1 MLIGLVL
8 MVSALV
14 ILYRCARGKSR
25 RQRMN
30 ELADTLLSIHDSFEL
45 QVRRLETLSGEI
57 VSDNEKCSSL
67 QYRAGQLQDTV
78 DSLEY
83 RRDELDRENLSLAR
97 THDEL
102 MRSNTDLTEKA
113 ARLRDAHSAGRTGRR
128 RTGAAHRHPEKNKEG
143 LEIAV
148 ENKPAEEIPYLSQPL
163 FSLGIQPSAQNHLT
177 AYGLRY
183 IGDLVR
189 RDEQYLMEIWGIGPA
204 TVERIKTKLN
214 ENGAC
219 LDMDVIRWI
228 TAGIAEK
235 RTKRQT
241 GL

>member
-1 MLIGLVL
+1 METLDITMLIGLVL

-57 VSDNEKCSSL
+57 ASDNEKCSSL

-113 ARLRDAHSAGRTGRR
+113 ARLRDAIVQDGQGRLGDCRGEQTGGRN
-128 RTGAAHRHPEKNKEG
+128 TLPLAA
-143 LEIAV
+143 A
-148 ENKPAEEIPYLSQPL
+148 
-163 FSLGIQPSAQNHLT
+163 IQPGHPA
-177 AYGLRY
+177 
-183 IGDLVR
+183 IGT
-189 RDEQYLMEIWGIGPA
+189 EPPH
-204 TVERIKTKLN
+204 RIRVKVCGRS
-214 ENGAC
+214 GAS
-219 LDMDVIRWI
+219 
-228 TAGIAEK
+228 
-235 RTKRQT
+235 
-241 GL
+241 

>member
-1 MLIGLVL
+1 METLDITMLIGLVL

-113 ARLRDAHSAGRTGRR
+113 ARLRM
-128 RTGAAHRHPEKNKEG
+128 P
-143 LEIAV
+143 
-148 ENKPAEEIPYLSQPL
+148 
-163 FSLGIQPSAQNHLT
+163 
-177 AYGLRY
+177 
-183 IGDLVR
+183 
-189 RDEQYLMEIWGIGPA
+189 
-204 TVERIKTKLN
+204 
-214 ENGAC
+214 
-219 LDMDVIRWI
+219 
-228 TAGIAEK
+228 
-235 RTKRQT
+235 
-241 GL
+241 